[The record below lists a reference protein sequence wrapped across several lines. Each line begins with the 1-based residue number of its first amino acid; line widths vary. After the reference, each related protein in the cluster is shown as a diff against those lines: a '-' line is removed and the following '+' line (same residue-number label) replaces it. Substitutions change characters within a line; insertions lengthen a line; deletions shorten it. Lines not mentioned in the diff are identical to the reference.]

1 MADSDAPSSAHAKD
15 SAVPNSVHAY
25 SLHRDAIKLKLY
37 HLHATL
43 MLANWLYDAV
53 T

>member
-1 MADSDAPSSAHAKD
+1 MPKIK
-15 SAVPNSVHAY
+15 PTYGAY
-25 SLHRDAIKLKLY
+25 SLTFNSSAVCITKRHRDAIKLKLY